1 MTLRPRLV
9 LDEEV
14 EEEEEVVV
22 GKVAEWRASEV
33 ATTDHRRD
41 EEEPAVVELELPPL
55 PLPPVLVLRGLAMAS
70 A

>member
-1 MTLRPRLV
+1 M
-9 LDEEV
+9 
-14 EEEEEVVV
+14 